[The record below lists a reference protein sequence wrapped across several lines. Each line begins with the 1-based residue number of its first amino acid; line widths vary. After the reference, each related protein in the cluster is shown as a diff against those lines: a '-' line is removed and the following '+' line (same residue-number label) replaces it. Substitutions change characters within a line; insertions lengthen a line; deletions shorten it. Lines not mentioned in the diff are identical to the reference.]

1 MVWLLKKKLF
11 FFTNT
16 KFSPPWVDKYVCP
29 PVIWSHIFHRSR
41 SRPIFR
47 SISLVDT
54 KKNPPRGILKFH
66 IEADLKKMIYAN
78 IPGILL

>member
-1 MVWLLKKKLF
+1 MVLWLFGKRSLPSNIF
-11 FFTNT
+11 FNNN
-16 KFSPPWVDKYVCP
+16 KISPPWVDKYLCP

-54 KKNPPRGILKFH
+54 KKKSLRGIPKFH
-66 IEADLKKMIYAN
+66 IEADLKK
-78 IPGILL
+78 